1 MSPLPP
7 SQPPA
12 PKKKSSS
19 GCLIAVIVIAV
30 LLGIGCIA
38 TAVIAGMAAQSPE
51 GKRVM
56 SMMGK
61 GVTVITKAMNA
72 PGAKEVREAGCPEA
86 MVLDTAEIGEVFGE
100 FFDAGVKKN
109 DDLKLMVMCQG
120 TFGLPTCDEVAEAYR
135 NAPGVKPGP
144 FTVVV
149 KRKNSK
155 KNDCEQDY

>member
-1 MSPLPP
+1 MTPLPP

-19 GCLIAVIVIAV
+19 GCLIAVLVFV
-30 LLGIGCIA
+30 GLLGVVCIV
-38 TAVIAGMAAQSPE
+38 TAVMLGRAAQTPE

-56 SMMGK
+56 SMVGK
-61 GVTVITKAMNA
+61 GVTVVTKAMNA

-86 MVLDTAEIGEVFGE
+86 MVLDTAEIGEAFEE
-100 FFDAGVKKN
+100 FFDGGMKKTG
-109 DDLKLMVMCQG
+109 DLKLLVMCQG
-120 TFGLPTCDEVAEAYR
+120 TFSLPTCDEVAEAYR

-149 KRKNSK
+149 KK
-155 KNDCEQDY
+155 KNVKQNECERTY